1 MIFMFLFKK
10 NHFRFVYPLLF
21 FIILIG
27 CQLQEPNK
35 NHGVLFLEN
44 RAKKLQINNSNKND
58 VVKIFGQPHTL
69 SIKNENTWIYF
80 ERTIAKGA
88 IYKLGKN
95 VLKTNNVLLLGFD
108 KYGVLNDIVF
118 LDKNDINDLN
128 FSEKETKNSLT
139 EKSVVANFLQSIKQK
154 MYGNR

>member
-1 MIFMFLFKK
+1 MK
-10 NHFRFVYPLLF
+10 FVYTLLF

-88 IYKLGKN
+88 IYTLGKN

-108 KYGVLNDIVF
+108 KYGVLNEIVF

>member
-1 MIFMFLFKK
+1 M
-10 NHFRFVYPLLF
+10 N
-21 FIILIG
+21 
-27 CQLQEPNK
+27 
-35 NHGVLFLEN
+35 
-44 RAKKLQINNSNKND
+44 
-58 VVKIFGQPHTL
+58 
-69 SIKNENTWIYF
+69 
-80 ERTIAKGA
+80 
-88 IYKLGKN
+88 
-95 VLKTNNVLLLGFD
+95 LGFYKEANTFYEKSLILNNPD